1 MAKGY
6 RNPGDVELKTFTLIS
21 TRGEVIDCSK
31 LYREWNVYQDLSS
44 HYLTLDVVM
53 FDAGGI
59 LNSIEGGF
67 TGGEVLV
74 IAYKTGGPK
83 DKVEYKTHAF
93 AITDLTNRQTVDEKN
108 EIYMLSG
115 ISIESFNT
123 IDQKISRAYGPNLI
137 SKMVDSMCK
146 EFFFKP
152 TQTLYKSINDV
163 LKININKKYNI
174 EESKSLQKY
183 VVPNVRVDDIIDQ
196 LCKEA
201 ISNKDV
207 SHYIFYED
215 TSGYNF
221 VDLNSIVLKEP
232 RYTLSYAPSN
242 FDEGDN
248 NAQAEFT
255 DPLKIISY
263 TIIKEGNVFDNMM
276 SGLYKSKTIA
286 LDILR
291 KNKTETIYDY
301 TKFSPKF
308 NKLQP
313 FLVPGDS
320 KSTAIVDL
328 MTSRNGHDS
337 DPFFN
342 NELPLPKKTV
352 TNTSKRRSYFKH
364 LTNRVLS
371 VTIPG
376 NSEVLV
382 GDVIYLSIPSA
393 TNLDGF
399 KNKEDKYLSGKY
411 IVSKARHK
419 HIEEN
424 FTTFLECI
432 KDTGIKE

>member
-1 MAKGY
+1 MTKGY
-6 RNPGDVELKTFTLIS
+6 RNPGDVELKTFTLI
-21 TRGEVIDCSK
+21 TTQGEVIDCMK

-67 TGGEVLV
+67 TGGEILV
-74 IAYKTGGPK
+74 MAYKTGGPK
-83 DKVEYKTHAF
+83 DKVNYKTHAF
-93 AITDLTNRQTVDEKN
+93 AITDLSNRQTVDEKN

-115 ISIESFNT
+115 ISIESFST
-123 IDQKISRAYGPNLI
+123 VDQKISRAYGPNLI
-137 SKMVDSMCK
+137 SKMITSICK
-146 EFFFKP
+146 EFFINP
-152 TQTLYKSINDV
+152 TQSLYSSINDAI
-163 LKININKKYNI
+163 KINVNKKYNI
-174 EESKSLQKY
+174 EESKSQQRY
-183 VVPNVRVDDIIDQ
+183 ISPNMRVDDTIDQ

-201 ISNKDV
+201 ISDLDI
-207 SHYIFYED
+207 SHFIFYED
-215 TSGYNF
+215 ASGFNF
-221 VDLNSIVLKEP
+221 VDLNSIVTKEP
-232 RYTLSYAPSN
+232 RYTFSYAPSN

-248 NAQAEFT
+248 NAKAEFT

-263 TIIKEGNVFDNMM
+263 TIEKEGNVYDNMM

-291 KNKTETIYDY
+291 KKKTETIYDY
-301 TKFSPKF
+301 KRTPSKF

-313 FLVPGDS
+313 FLIPGDS
-320 KSTAIVDL
+320 KPTAIVDL
-328 MTSRNGHDS
+328 ITSRNGHDS
-337 DPFFN
+337 DFLFIL
-342 NELPLPKKTV
+342 ESPLPKKTV
-352 TNTSKRRSYFKH
+352 QNTSRRRSYFKH
-364 LTNRVLS
+364 LTNRVVS
-371 VTIPG
+371 IVIPG

-382 GDVIYLSIPSA
+382 GDVVYLSIPPA
-393 TNLDGF
+393 TNLDGL
-399 KNKEDKYLSGKY
+399 KKKEDKYLSGKY